1 MKATKQAL
9 DRGLKYKE
17 ALRDHKTAAPS
28 SSSKWRPP
36 SIPLTT
42 PVGVA
47 DMTLGDMMKKEKL
60 SYPDAVTVF
69 LAFNESLAKKPSK
82 KPKKAEKANTNSSAG
97 ESAAPAEADE
107 PQPKRKKTK
116 AEEADKKSGKQPPAK
131 EAGKKSR
138 KQPPSEAPVDSVDT
152 GKRSSVAPKAKASKA
167 KAPPPLKRK
176 GAFVHEPEA
185 EVLEAPSKRLRGKTG
200 AANQIPED
208 TQADQIPEDAEADQI
223 PEDAEADQIPEN
235 PNPEEDDEDSA
246 LFKDWDE
253 LCYEYDLWRQGLP
266 QQSELD
272 AALKAHRNSAPVTPV
287 PAVKSGPD
295 AQCLLALP
303 GPEPPRG
310 DANDSQDS
318 QTNLSDLGPSASQVA
333 SALDMSVLLQRVQ
346 QLELEKAELQS
357 QLSSDSKST
366 TSETKDPVPEDA
378 SKEPA
383 ASKPVAT
390 PVRAKVHVFH
400 DSPSPAPANHALP
413 ACLNDLKIKTQA
425 QPVPRPTEMPT
436 DGSDVKLEEPSERIS
451 SATHRKEYAK
461 LNRLHDAGAL
471 ANYPS
476 MLALQEGTLDEKRKL
491 LRNWV
496 LSGQNLQA
504 CESAIEVSQESGVR
518 GEKVWLKQN
527 FKANCRPGSQF
538 FDAPIPGAD
547 PGLLN
552 KKAAT
557 TQQAPL
563 KADVLRAFDKRKD
576 ELSQLALQEASG
588 AGGDRIFQVCWTQS
602 ETAGSE
608 SHVTTSGVFKCSKDK
623 HAKWCKELKKS
634 VNGITDLIFD
644 MGDASD
650 DDSQRLLKD
659 LKGHKKF
666 NKLDPDAQAEEM
678 DGQCDAIHDE
688 VSLDIDECAK
698 KAAEPPKVADVLD
711 EKLVRATCA
720 GDTTLTVACDL
731 GDAYGSRLLDG
742 YSSRP
747 LREAEFHSTPDLS
760 ECRTDSKAS
769 RYIMYSLLVQSYLI
783 QSKTNITLQTLNS
796 AIVADFNKLSAEGL
810 LVGKEVYYFIPVG
823 FRGDLKQMGQ
833 AFNLTRKPGSEKVHF
848 EPGSEAVRVS
858 EELSKEPS
866 LISAGLNMVIDPSG
880 KLLTKRCAHK
890 CTCRPELGLSNWP
903 SNPVTKFKHL
913 ARRARSSHQAQLREL
928 KAELAGYLDGED
940 SESEGEEDSQ
950 SPEDEDAALSSLA
963 EHDDVESSSSV
974 VTPPLHIP
982 ALTGEMQMV
991 LARLQAKCAKQEP
1004 AAASTAEAADPKAV
1018 SKNKKPKKGVQKDIE
1033 EKMLPEKVLDSLR
1046 TLIPSE
1052 PAKPWAKDDEGGA
1065 ANGPGDGDEEDPDGH
1080 KKAKASKK
1088 PKAKKAQ
1095 DSKNC
1100 TASKVQ
1106 AKKDPKK
1113 EKQDPSTDKK
1123 GEETEAMQRMKRTM
1137 TSDCAYVPG
1146 SYKGFLAGRL
1156 IAERIEATLLRF
1168 RSQLGPPVAMV
1179 VAELLRWGAPLQLI
1193 MCVVLL
1199 AFHEKALQNEDLDFL
1214 HLFSGCDSIGAS
1226 FRTDLGLIGTS
1237 LDLETDPMGHDLM
1250 SISGFLSRS
1259 TSGRNHITPKG
1270 NEGYGFVHVGNVLLV
1285 FKGFFYMIRFGSP
1298 SLKRH
1303 MLLSNWQG
1311 LVEALVARAG
1321 YLSVEERT
1329 KMKTIKLAV
1338 HSQSRSAHGRS
1349 VKKKFTGLPKLLKDS
1364 QQYTEKFARALATH
1378 YRLNH
1383 AASKP
1388 QRELLVASDAGI
1400 HHNSLCAKD
1409 QMPGPR
1415 CHTDVDLGKSDYEL
1429 FSDRLSAGAWSCPED
1444 KEVVAVKSEPLEEDV
1459 QSETAEL
1466 RRKRIVMEILAE
1478 KDKGKTQSSEKVE
1491 AKARRRRRS
1500 RSPSNASTLVLGSA
1514 VYASSS
1520 SASDDDK

>member
-208 TQADQIPEDAEADQI
+208 TQADQIPED
-223 PEDAEADQIPEN
+223 IPEN

-253 LCYEYDLWRQGLP
+253 LCHEYDLWRQGLP

-310 DANDSQDS
+310 DASGSTFVDSQARLHASRLTNKDRQDS

-413 ACLNDLKIKTQA
+413 ACLSDIKIKTQA

-518 GEKVWLKQN
+518 GEKVWMQIPVKNMLKQN

-576 ELSQLALQEASG
+576 ELSQLALQEAS
-588 AGGDRIFQVCWTQS
+588 AGRNQRRPAAKATS
-602 ETAGSE
+602 RRAGSVAG
-608 SHVTTSGVFKCSKDK
+608 STATTVKASSLINE
-623 HAKWCKELKKS
+623 ELKKS

-659 LKGHKKF
+659 LKGHKKR
-666 NKLDPDAQAEEM
+666 LEM
-678 DGQCDAIHDE
+678 
-688 VSLDIDECAK
+688 
-698 KAAEPPKVADVLD
+698 
-711 EKLVRATCA
+711 
-720 GDTTLTVACDL
+720 
-731 GDAYGSRLLDG
+731 
-742 YSSRP
+742 
-747 LREAEFHSTPDLS
+747 
-760 ECRTDSKAS
+760 
-769 RYIMYSLLVQSYLI
+769 
-783 QSKTNITLQTLNS
+783 
-796 AIVADFNKLSAEGL
+796 
-810 LVGKEVYYFIPVG
+810 
-823 FRGDLKQMGQ
+823 
-833 AFNLTRKPGSEKVHF
+833 
-848 EPGSEAVRVS
+848 
-858 EELSKEPS
+858 
-866 LISAGLNMVIDPSG
+866 
-880 KLLTKRCAHK
+880 
-890 CTCRPELGLSNWP
+890 
-903 SNPVTKFKHL
+903 L
-913 ARRARSSHQAQLREL
+913 AR
-928 KAELAGYLDGED
+928 
-940 SESEGEEDSQ
+940 
-950 SPEDEDAALSSLA
+950 
-963 EHDDVESSSSV
+963 
-974 VTPPLHIP
+974 
-982 ALTGEMQMV
+982 
-991 LARLQAKCAKQEP
+991 KQ
-1004 AAASTAEAADPKAV
+1004 
-1018 SKNKKPKKGVQKDIE
+1018 
-1033 EKMLPEKVLDSLR
+1033 
-1046 TLIPSE
+1046 
-1052 PAKPWAKDDEGGA
+1052 
-1065 ANGPGDGDEEDPDGH
+1065 
-1080 KKAKASKK
+1080 
-1088 PKAKKAQ
+1088 
-1095 DSKNC
+1095 
-1100 TASKVQ
+1100 
-1106 AKKDPKK
+1106 
-1113 EKQDPSTDKK
+1113 
-1123 GEETEAMQRMKRTM
+1123 
-1137 TSDCAYVPG
+1137 
-1146 SYKGFLAGRL
+1146 
-1156 IAERIEATLLRF
+1156 
-1168 RSQLGPPVAMV
+1168 PV
-1179 VAELLRWGAPLQLI
+1179 
-1193 MCVVLL
+1193 
-1199 AFHEKALQNEDLDFL
+1199 
-1214 HLFSGCDSIGAS
+1214 
-1226 FRTDLGLIGTS
+1226 
-1237 LDLETDPMGHDLM
+1237 
-1250 SISGFLSRS
+1250 
-1259 TSGRNHITPKG
+1259 
-1270 NEGYGFVHVGNVLLV
+1270 
-1285 FKGFFYMIRFGSP
+1285 
-1298 SLKRH
+1298 
-1303 MLLSNWQG
+1303 
-1311 LVEALVARAG
+1311 
-1321 YLSVEERT
+1321 
-1329 KMKTIKLAV
+1329 
-1338 HSQSRSAHGRS
+1338 
-1349 VKKKFTGLPKLLKDS
+1349 
-1364 QQYTEKFARALATH
+1364 
-1378 YRLNH
+1378 
-1383 AASKP
+1383 
-1388 QRELLVASDAGI
+1388 
-1400 HHNSLCAKD
+1400 
-1409 QMPGPR
+1409 
-1415 CHTDVDLGKSDYEL
+1415 
-1429 FSDRLSAGAWSCPED
+1429 
-1444 KEVVAVKSEPLEEDV
+1444 
-1459 QSETAEL
+1459 
-1466 RRKRIVMEILAE
+1466 
-1478 KDKGKTQSSEKVE
+1478 
-1491 AKARRRRRS
+1491 
-1500 RSPSNASTLVLGSA
+1500 
-1514 VYASSS
+1514 
-1520 SASDDDK
+1520 